1 MEFGVFDHLDRGDQ
15 PLKAYYESRL
25 KLIEAYERA
34 GFYCYHIAEHHSTP
48 LGMAPSPSVFLAA
61 VAQRTSRIR
70 LGTLVYALPLY
81 HPLRLIEEIGMLD
94 HLSGG
99 RLDVGFGRGSSPAE
113 LVYYGTDPETAQS
126 IYEESLELI
135 TRGLTERRLS
145 FQGKHYQF
153 DAVPMEIEPLQ
164 QPHPP
169 IWYGVHSPE
178 SAERAARR
186 GLSTVSLD
194 PVDMIVESAGRFRE
208 VWREAHGARALPKMG
223 LGRFIVVAE
232 TEGKAMDLARR
243 AYLRWHDSF
252 TFLFRLNNRTIRYP
266 RPPSFDE
273 LMAVGQGVAG
283 TPEVVT
289 AWLRDQLDTTGLN
302 YLVGQF
308 AFGDMS
314 PAEMHGSLDL
324 FTSRVAPQL
333 H

>member
-1 MEFGVFDHLDRGDQ
+1 MDFGVFDHLDRGNQ

-34 GFYCYHIAEHHSTP
+34 GFYGYHIAEHHSTP

-61 VAQRTSRIR
+61 VAQRTTRIR

-113 LVYYGTDPETAQS
+113 LVYYGTDPDSAQS

-145 FQGKHYQF
+145 FKGAHYQF
-153 DAVPMEIEPLQ
+153 DDVPMEIEPLQ

-208 VWREAHGARALPKMG
+208 VWREAHGERPLPKMG
-223 LGRFIVVAE
+223 LGRFIVLAE
-232 TEGKAMDLARR
+232 TEGRAMDLARR

-252 TFLFRLNNRTIRYP
+252 TYLFRLNNRTIRYP

-283 TPEVVT
+283 TPETVT

-308 AFGDMS
+308 AFGDMT
-314 PAEMHGSLDL
+314 PEEMHGSLDL
-324 FTSRVAPQL
+324 FTARVAPHL

>member
-1 MEFGVFDHLDRGDQ
+1 MEFGVFDHLDRGDL
-15 PLKAYYESRL
+15 PLKDYYESRL
-25 KLIEAYERA
+25 QLIEAYERA
-34 GFYCYHIAEHHSTP
+34 GFYCYHIAEHHATP
-48 LGMAPSPSVFLAA
+48 LGKAPSPSVFLAA
-61 VAQRTSRIR
+61 VAQRTTR
-70 LGTLVYALPLY
+70 LRFGTLVYALPLY
-81 HPLRLIEEIGMLD
+81 HPLRLIEEICMLD
-94 HLSGG
+94 QLSGG

-113 LVYYGTDPETAQS
+113 LVYYGTEPDSAQA

-135 TRGLTERRLS
+135 TRGLTEKRLT
-145 FQGKHYQF
+145 FAGPTYRF
-153 DAVPMEIEPLQ
+153 DDVPMEIPPLQ

-194 PVDMIVESAGRFRE
+194 PVDMIVESAGKFRE
-208 VWREAHGARALPKMG
+208 VWREVHGARPLPKMG
-223 LGRFIVVAE
+223 LGRFIVVAQ
-232 TEGKAMDLARR
+232 TDGLAMDMARR
-243 AYLRWHDSF
+243 AYLRWHESF

-283 TPEVVT
+283 SPDTV
-289 AWLRDQLDTTGLN
+289 AQYLRNQLDTTGLN

-308 AFGDMS
+308 AFGDLT
-314 PAEMHGSLDL
+314 PAETHASLDL
-324 FTSRVAPQL
+324 FTGAVAPRL